1 MTEVDTEVLIVG
13 GGPVGLSMS
22 IMLSLLD
29 VDHVL
34 IEKHPST
41 TYHPKARN
49 LNTRTMEIVRTWG
62 IDEEMAEVALP
73 EAWSSSI
80 AYCKDLVCLLYTSP
94 SPRDVEE
101 SRMPSSA

>member
-34 IEKHPST
+34 IEKHAST

-49 LNTRTMEIVRTWG
+49 LNTRTMEIVREWG
-62 IDEEMAEVALP
+62 IDERNVG
-73 EAWSSSI
+73 SRI
-80 AYCKDLVCLLYTSP
+80 AGNLVKLDCVLQGLSQT
-94 SPRDVEE
+94 
-101 SRMPSSA
+101 